1 MCLTVG
7 RYLWRVKGSARVHA
21 KFGLVAASATM
32 VGCLIGALPSSAVT
46 TKWPASYFATRIS
59 WSPTYGEVRPLPFGT
74 IYKPETNDFAGITSQ
89 VYRGNTGWALGWND
103 APGAQYALVSHNHGR
118 TWATAGVYLSV
129 SGAAGAAVNTVKA
142 FTPNIVAAYDSGG
155 NMNVFDITWN
165 GGRTWNS
172 AWVPGNL
179 ISVSNAV
186 RAMDK
191 SPAGV
196 IQVVVGSLSRPTTYR
211 LYASLNSGRTW
222 TESAKF
228 DR

>member
-1 MCLTVG
+1 MRISPKL
-7 RYLWRVKGSARVHA
+7 HA
-21 KFGLVAASATM
+21 KIGFVAA
-32 VGCLIGALPSSAVT
+32 VGCLVGAVPSSAAT
-46 TKWPASYFATRIS
+46 SSWPASYKASQIT
-59 WSPTYGEVRPLPFGT
+59 WSAKYGETKPLTFGT
-74 IYKPETNDFAGITSQ
+74 IYDPMTKNFAGISSQ
-89 VYRGNTGWALGWND
+89 VYQGDTGWALGWNN
-103 APGAQYALVSHNHGR
+103 AHGTQYALVSHNHGR
-118 TWATAGVYLSV
+118 TWATAGIYLSV

-155 NMNVFDITWN
+155 GMNVFDITWN
-165 GGRTWNS
+165 GGRTWYR

-179 ISVSNAV
+179 ISVSNAI

-211 LYASLNSGRTW
+211 LYASTDSGRTW
-222 TESAKF
+222 TEGSKF